1 MNTAKILAS
10 ALIPLML
17 GACSGESAM
26 EPSAD
31 DTARSDNAT
40 VLDDNPLLTAS
51 LCSSVIPPLIA

>member
-1 MNTAKILAS
+1 MNAVKILGS

-31 DTARSDNAT
+31 DTARSDNAA

-51 LCSSVIPPLIA
+51 SFAVWLPPL

>member
-51 LCSSVIPPLIA
+51 SFAVRLSPL